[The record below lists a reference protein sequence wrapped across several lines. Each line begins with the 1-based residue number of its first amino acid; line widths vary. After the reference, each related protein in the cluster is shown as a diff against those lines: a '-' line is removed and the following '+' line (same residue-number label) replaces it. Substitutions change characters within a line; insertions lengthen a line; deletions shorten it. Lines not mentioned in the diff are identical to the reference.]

1 MRSAPDVLWVFL
13 ALPLVMAL
21 GLSVALLAAPGQPLL
36 RHERARLL
44 ALACAAGLLVNYAI
58 GMLVAGL
65 RWVLLADVAIAGA
78 ALSWAVCL
86 HRGVLAEMFAMG
98 WLRWLSVCA
107 LLLLAAGA
115 VLFEPLHAW
124 DARTIWFFAAKRI
137 FFGGGVDGA
146 ADWTLPAYGFS
157 HADYPKLLPLV
168 AAQFAEAWGVW
179 NEYIP
184 KAGLLVLLAPAA
196 LGLAGLAPRFGLS
209 LAVLAA
215 PLLLSTRDYLW
226 NGYLDT
232 YLAIYGVLAMLYFA
246 RWLSSSAP
254 LDLALGG
261 TFVGIAVN
269 LKNEG
274 ALLTVCIGAC
284 LVAWLVL
291 ARGGPAMLRW
301 RTWPAG
307 AWLALLLPWIGFA
320 AWALTRHQWQLA
332 NDLQLGTGSSLQRV
346 WQRLD
351 EGQLAVIA
359 KAILVK
365 SDIANALGL
374 LLVSGALARVLRVRI
389 PASAWFPAAVALL
402 YSAGLVFVYLATPN
416 DLAWHLASSVDRT
429 MLLATVGFLG
439 STYLVLEAME
449 GRDPVHSASPKT
461 TGLQT

>member
-1 MRSAPDVLWVFL
+1 LL

-21 GLSVALLAAPGQPLL
+21 GLAVALLAAPAQPLL
-36 RHERARLL
+36 RHERVRLL
-44 ALACAAGLLVNYAI
+44 ALACAAGLLANYAI
-58 GMLVAGL
+58 GMLVSGL
-65 RWVLLADVAIAGA
+65 RWVLLVDVAIAGA
-78 ALSWAVCL
+78 ALSWAVCR
-86 HRGVLAEMFAMG
+86 HRGALAQMFAIG
-98 WLRWLSVCA
+98 RLRWASVCA
-107 LLLLAAGA
+107 LLLLVAGA
-115 VLFEPLHAW
+115 ILFEPLHAW

-209 LAVLAA
+209 LAVLAV
-215 PLLLSTRDYLW
+215 PLLFSSRHYLW

-232 YLAIYGVLAMLYFA
+232 QLAIYGALAMLYFA

-261 TFVGIAVN
+261 IFLGIAVN

-284 LVAWLVL
+284 LLACLVL
-291 ARGGPAMLRW
+291 ARGGPPMLRW
-301 RTWPAG
+301 RSWPAG
-307 AWLALLLPWIGFA
+307 TWLALLLPWIGFA
-320 AWALTRHQWQLA
+320 GWALTKHQWQLA
-332 NDLQLGTGSSLQRV
+332 NDLQLGTGSSLDRV

-351 EGQLAVIA
+351 QGQLAVIM
-359 KAILVK
+359 KAIVTK
-365 SDIANALGL
+365 SEAAKALGL
-374 LLVSGALARVLRVRI
+374 LLVSGMLARVLRVRI
-389 PASAWFPAAVALL
+389 PASAWFPAAVGLL
-402 YSAGLVFVYLATPN
+402 YWAGLVFVYLATPN
-416 DLAWHLASSVDRT
+416 DLAWHLATSVDRT
-429 MLLATVGFLG
+429 MLLPMVGFLG

-449 GRDPVHSASPKT
+449 RRDPVHRASPQT